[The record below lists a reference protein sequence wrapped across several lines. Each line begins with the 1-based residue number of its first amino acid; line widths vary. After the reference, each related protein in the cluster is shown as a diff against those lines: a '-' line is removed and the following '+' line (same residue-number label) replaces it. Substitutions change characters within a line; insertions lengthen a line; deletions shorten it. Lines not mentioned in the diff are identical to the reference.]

1 MTSMGERAFHRP
13 VLCEEAVRFLAPGEG
28 KTIVDG
34 TVGLGGHAEAI
45 LRADPGVRLI
55 GIDRDE
61 DALAIAADRLAPF
74 GDRVR
79 LIYGNYRDI
88 GRLLDEIGIGKVDG
102 VLLDLGVSS
111 FQLNEPER
119 GFSFREDGP
128 LDMRMDRSQRPTA
141 AEWLAAASLE
151 EIVDALRRFGE
162 ERYALRIARALV
174 AERRRRPIATT
185 GELRR
190 IVHRAVP
197 AHYFAQ
203 PIDPATRTFQ
213 AIRIAV
219 NRELENLSDGLSA
232 SFERLILGG
241 VLVVISFHSLE
252 DRIVKRFLREKAEPC
267 TCPPDIPECQCG
279 KRVEVRILT
288 RKPIVPSA
296 AEIEENPRARS
307 AKLRAGEKVV

>member
-1 MTSMGERAFHRP
+1 MPRRSS
-13 VLCEEAVRFLAPGEG
+13 
-28 KTIVDG
+28 
-34 TVGLGGHAEAI
+34 
-45 LRADPGVRLI
+45 DPGVRLI

-197 AHYFAQ
+197 ARYFAQ

-232 SFERLILGG
+232 SFERL
-241 VLVVISFHSLE
+241 
-252 DRIVKRFLREKAEPC
+252 PC

>member
-1 MTSMGERAFHRP
+1 MSDRAFHRP
-13 VLCEEAVRFLAPGEG
+13 VLCDEAVGYLVPAGG

-45 LRADPGVRLI
+45 LAADPGVSLV

-61 DALAIAADRLAPF
+61 DALAIAEERLARF

-88 GRLLDEIGIGKVDG
+88 GRLLDGIGVGKVDG

-111 FQLNEPER
+111 LQLTDPSR

-141 AEWLAAASLE
+141 AEWLAAASQQ
-151 EIVDALRRFGE
+151 EIADALRRFGE
-162 ERYALRIARALV
+162 ERYALRIARAIV
-174 AERRRRPIATT
+174 AERECRPIETT

-197 AHYFAQ
+197 GRYFAQ
-203 PIDPATRTFQ
+203 SIDPATRTFQ
-213 AIRIAV
+213 AIRIV
-219 NRELENLSDGLSA
+219 INRELESLQDGLSA
-232 SFERLILGG
+232 SFERLSRGG

-252 DRIVKRFLREKAEPC
+252 DRIVKRFFRDKAEAC
-267 TCPPDIPECQCG
+267 ICPPDIPECRCG

-288 RKPIVPSA
+288 RKPITPSP
-296 AEIEENPRARS
+296 AEIEENPRSRS

>member
-1 MTSMGERAFHRP
+1 MSEYEHRP
-13 VLCEEAVRFLAPGEG
+13 VLCAEALRFLAPASG

-74 GDRVR
+74 GDRVK

-88 GRLLDEIGIGKVDG
+88 GRLLDQIGVRKVDG

-111 FQLNEPER
+111 FQLNESER

-141 AEWLAAASLE
+141 AEWLAAASME
-151 EIVDALRRFGE
+151 EIADALRRFGE
-162 ERYALRIARALV
+162 ERYALRIARAIV
-174 AERRRRPIATT
+174 AERRRRPIETT

-197 AHYFAQ
+197 GRYFAQ

-213 AIRIAV
+213 AIRIV
-219 NRELENLSDGLSA
+219 INRELESLQDGLYA
-232 SFERLILGG
+232 SFERLSRGG

-252 DRIVKRFLREKAEPC
+252 DRIVKRFFRDKAKEC
-267 TCPPDIPECQCG
+267 TCPPDIPECRCG

-288 RKPIVPSA
+288 RKPITPSP
-296 AEIEENPRARS
+296 AEIEENPRSRS

>member
-1 MTSMGERAFHRP
+1 MNKYDHRP
-13 VLCEEAVRFLAPGEG
+13 VLCEVAVRLLDPSAG

-45 LRADPGVRLI
+45 LAADPRVNLI

-61 DALAIAADRLAPF
+61 DALAIASERLSRF
-74 GDRVR
+74 GGRVR

-88 GRLLDEIGIGKVDG
+88 ERLLNEIGIERVDG
-102 VLLDLGVSS
+102 ILLDLGLSS
-111 FQLNEPER
+111 LQLNDPNR

-141 AEWLAAASLE
+141 AEWLASATQA
-151 EIVDALRRFGE
+151 EITAALRRFGE
-162 ERYALRIARALV
+162 ERYAPLIARAIV
-174 AERRRRPIATT
+174 AERERRPIETT

-197 AHYFAQ
+197 ARYFAQ
-203 PIDPATRTFQ
+203 AIDPATRTFQ
-213 AIRIAV
+213 AIRIAI
-219 NRELENLSDGLSA
+219 NRELENLQDGLSA
-232 SFERLILGG
+232 AFERLSQGG
-241 VLVVISFHSLE
+241 RLVVISFHSLE
-252 DRIVKRFLREKAEPC
+252 DRIVKRFLREKAQSC
-267 TCPPDIPECQCG
+267 TCPPDIPECRCG

-288 RKPIVPSA
+288 KKPITPAPS
-296 AEIEENPRARS
+296 EVEENPRSRS

>member
-13 VLCEEAVRFLAPGEG
+13 VLCEEAVRFLSPAEGKTIVDGTVGLGGHAEGFLAPGEG

-61 DALAIAADRLAPF
+61 DALAIAADRLA
-74 GDRVR
+74 
-79 LIYGNYRDI
+79 
-88 GRLLDEIGIGKVDG
+88 IGIGKVDG

-197 AHYFAQ
+197 ARYFAQ

-232 SFERLILGG
+232 SFERL
-241 VLVVISFHSLE
+241 
-252 DRIVKRFLREKAEPC
+252 EPC

>member
-1 MTSMGERAFHRP
+1 MSERAFHRP
-13 VLCEEAVRFLAPGEG
+13 VLCDEAVGYLAPAAG

-45 LRADPGVRLI
+45 LAADPGVRLV

-61 DALAIAADRLAPF
+61 DALAIAEERLSRF
-74 GDRVR
+74 GDRVS

-88 GRLLDEIGIGKVDG
+88 GRLLDGVGLEKVDG

-111 FQLNEPER
+111 LQLADPNR

-141 AEWLAAASLE
+141 AEWLAAASQQ
-151 EIVDALRRFGE
+151 EIADVLRRFGE
-162 ERYALRIARALV
+162 ERYANRIARAIV
-174 AERRRRPIATT
+174 AERRRRPIETT

-197 AHYFAQ
+197 GRYFAQ
-203 PIDPATRTFQ
+203 SIDPATRTFQ

-219 NRELENLSDGLSA
+219 NRELENLQDGLSA
-232 SFERLILGG
+232 SFARLASGG
-241 VLVVISFHSLE
+241 RLVVISFHSLE
-252 DRIVKRFLREKAEPC
+252 DRIVKRFLRDKAEGC
-267 TCPPDIPECQCG
+267 TCPPEIPECRCE

-288 RKPIVPSA
+288 RKPVVPTT
-296 AEIEENPRARS
+296 AEIAENPRSRS